1 MWGQITDK
9 QSMTRYLFV
18 KKFIE
23 YDPQMSKKFCGFY
36 FFKAQKREK
45 QLFENVLNY

>member
-9 QSMTRYLFV
+9 KSIIRYLFV

-23 YDPQMSKKFCGFY
+23 YDPQMSIKKSADFIFL
-36 FFKAQKREK
+36 KHKKEK
-45 QLFENVLNY
+45 NNV